1 MFFPAFFTISSSPSA
16 SGVTLAPSTS
26 VLSSASST
34 RCQLVKLVSVCLG
47 EARVATPF
55 WKMGSTP
62 SYWAQFSSVSDSN
75 HWHWKK
81 KHIQL
86 LDAKMGHPHFRGNPE
101 NGDWKMEGKVSQ
113 NPGFQMKLKHQK
125 YGMTQETHGGNTME
139 KLGGFFCIKTRSET
153 FLMGIFQHQKSTCE
167 LEYDVYITF
176 NRLLPT
182 LRGMWRRY

>member
-81 KHIQL
+81 KTYPAI
-86 LDAKMGHPHFRGNPE
+86 GCE
-101 NGDWKMEGKVSQ
+101 NGASPFSGQPRKWGLENGGKSQPKSRIPNEVEASKVWDDPRNAWWKYHGKTGWFFFASKLVPKHSWW
-113 NPGFQMKLKHQK
+113 GFFSIRKAPVNW
-125 YGMTQETHGGNTME
+125 NTM
-139 KLGGFFCIKTRSET
+139 FI
-153 FLMGIFQHQKSTCE
+153 
-167 LEYDVYITF
+167 
-176 NRLLPT
+176 
-182 LRGMWRRY
+182 